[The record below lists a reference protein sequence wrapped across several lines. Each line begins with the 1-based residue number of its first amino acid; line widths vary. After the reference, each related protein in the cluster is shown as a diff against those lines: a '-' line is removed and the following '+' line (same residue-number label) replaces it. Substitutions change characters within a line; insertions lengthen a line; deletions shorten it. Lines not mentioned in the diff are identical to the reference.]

1 MKFLE
6 SSFYC
11 YIIPYMA
18 ISIFTITVVVIY
30 WLFKMRAYNR
40 NLLES
45 EERNRLL
52 SEVATEG
59 IVVHKEGILLEVN
72 RAFLEITGYSR
83 DEIVGCNFLEK
94 VVHPDYIDI
103 IKNRMDLDHTGAY
116 EVKFLRKD
124 LSEVC
129 IEIEAYSLKWQGEN
143 YRVSAIR
150 NVDAKHKAFN
160 AFLESEA
167 KLRAIFGL
175 ANIGVAVADN
185 KGKFL
190 SFNKWWSG
198 YLGYSEEELLDK
210 TYFDITYSEDQEIS
224 KERIISVVNDE
235 IDSYRLE
242 KRFVKKDGTLV
253 WGDLSVSPIR
263 DEKGEVVRLVGMTK
277 DISLRKQMEEELISS
292 KEEAEEANRS
302 KSEFLANISHEL
314 RTPLNGV
321 IGFNDL
327 LIKTELSTE
336 QNLYVQNINTSALSL
351 LKIINDILDF
361 SEVKS
366 GKMKVSYSINN
377 LREIVDDVINTLKP
391 QTLKKSIKLIVDIA
405 PDVPSFVSVVPGKLN
420 QILLNLLENAVKF
433 THEGEVKL
441 KISFNQTKANTGLFY
456 FYVQDTGIGISAD
469 EQKKLFKAFSQADSS
484 ATRKFGGTG
493 LGLAISS
500 KFAEAM
506 GSRID
511 FVSEPGKGST
521 FFFTLETE
529 FETTDAENNLS
540 VNLSELSEHILIK
553 TRKNPSIMVVE
564 DDSISRLLVKTIIKK
579 IIPEANVIE
588 AKNGKEALSAVKQ
601 FKPGIIFMDV
611 QMPEMDGL
619 EATRQIR
626 MLEQEGERRVPVIAL
641 SAGVIREEQNT
652 CIQAGMDYFLA
663 KPVVRRELENVMSKY
678 LE

>member
-1 MKFLE
+1 
-6 SSFYC
+6 
-11 YIIPYMA
+11 MA

-116 EVKFLRKD
+116 EVKILRKD

-336 QNLYVQNINTSALSL
+336 QKQYVQNINASALSL
-351 LKIINDILDF
+351 LGIINNILDF
-361 SEVKS
+361 TTVQSGEMKISYTLNNIREV
-366 GKMKVSYSINN
+366 VNDIA
-377 LREIVDDVINTLKP
+377 NTVKY
-391 QTLKKSIKLIVDIA
+391 QALKKSIKLVVDIA
-405 PDVPSFVSVVPGKLN
+405 PDVPSFVSVAPGMLKR
-420 QILLNLLENAVKF
+420 ILLNLLENAVKF
-433 THEGEVKL
+433 TYEGEVRL
-441 KISFNQTKANTGLFY
+441 KISFNQIRDNTGLFY
-456 FYVQDTGIGISAD
+456 FYVKDTGIGISAD
-469 EQKKLFKAFSQADSS
+469 EQKKLFEAFSQVDSS
-484 ATRKFGGTG
+484 ATRKFGGAG
-493 LGLAISS
+493 LGLAISA

-511 FVSEPGKGST
+511 FISEPDKGST
-521 FFFTLETE
+521 FFFTLETK
-529 FETTDAENNLS
+529 FEAIDAERSLMENSLS
-540 VNLSELSEHILIK
+540 DDSLDLSEHILFK
-553 TRKNPSIMVVE
+553 TWENPSIMIVE

-588 AKNGKEALSAVKQ
+588 AKNGKEALTAVKEC
-601 FKPGIIFMDV
+601 KPEIIFMDV

-626 MLEQEGERRVPVIAL
+626 MLEQGSEKRVPVIAL
-641 SAGVIREEQNT
+641 SAGVIKEERNT
-652 CIQAGMDYFLA
+652 CFQAGMDYFLA
-663 KPVVRRELENVMSKY
+663 KPVIRRDLENVMNKY
-678 LE
+678 LED